1 MEPCY
6 KEVAVVDG
14 QSASIRQIEAESPEN
29 AYSLGVEAQESSV
42 IADLLEAE
50 PEEYLELADEQQV
63 EQSAIGLEAK
73 LEIKAQNCIDV
84 AADYRSE
91 EHRYPQQDVVAEIRC
106 SFDSS

>member
-1 MEPCY
+1 LEPCY
-6 KEVAVVDG
+6 KEVAVVAG
-14 QSASIRQIEAESPEN
+14 QYANIRRIEAESPEN
-29 AYSLGVEAQESSV
+29 AYSLEVEAQESSV

-73 LEIKAQNCIDV
+73 LEVKTQKCIDV
-84 AADYRSE
+84 AADDRSE
-91 EHRYPQQDVVAEIRC
+91 EHRCPLQDVVTDIRC